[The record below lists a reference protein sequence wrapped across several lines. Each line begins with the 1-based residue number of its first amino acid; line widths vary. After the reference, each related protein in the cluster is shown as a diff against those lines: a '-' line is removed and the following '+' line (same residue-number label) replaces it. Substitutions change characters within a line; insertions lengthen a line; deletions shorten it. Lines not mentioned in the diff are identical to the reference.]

1 MARQLALTFF
11 LLALLCAPA
20 CAESI
25 SYEIYKL
32 RSDGS
37 REVVASGTRKY
48 GLDEIARSEKIDRST
63 GITRTDANLTLDS
76 GYIIGGSFYRMPEI
90 DGFPLWIQGKWNP
103 LGASWE
109 WFDHVEDGIFNKR
122 QVGGRIDVRSIRVDG
137 LEQIVEVRFLTDVT
151 LRYSWL
157 IGLEESLF
165 VEVKAGSVF
174 RHAP

>member
-1 MARQLALTFF
+1 MARLLALTFC
-11 LLALLCAPA
+11 LIALCCAPA
-20 CAESI
+20 CAETI

-37 REVVASGTRKY
+37 RQVVASGNRQY
-48 GLDEIARSEKIDRST
+48 GLDEISRSEKIDRST
-63 GITRTDANLTLDS
+63 GNTWTDASLALHS
-76 GYIIGGSFYRMPEI
+76 GYIIGGSFYRLPEV
-90 DGFPLWIQGKWNP
+90 DGFPFWIRGKWNP

-109 WFDHVEDGIFNKR
+109 WFDHVEGGIFDKR
-122 QVGGRIDVRSIRVDG
+122 QIGGRIEVRSIVVDG
-137 LEQIVEVRFLTDVT
+137 LQQIVEVRFLTDVT